1 MPVRLALDRE
11 GGHPLAPGK
20 AVIFKGL
27 ADAGGK
33 AAMLLITVV
42 AARRLNPDPFAI
54 LGFAMATGWLCGVAT
69 DAGLSMYLARETAR
83 EPRRSRQFV
92 IEIVSLRVGL
102 AFLAATIAALATPA
116 LVPGHWRRQFL
127 LVVMAQL
134 CGAILDTIAHYFR
147 GLQRSEIESAIHAA
161 YRLTMLVS
169 ALVVLWWWRRLDY
182 LAIAML
188 IPGLIAIGVSLMI
201 AMRLSNRLKPDTTGL
216 SGGTPHQW
224 CPPLGGLPSG
234 GLTGSKFFRE
244 VFPLGA
250 AMLISA
256 LYFRIDVY
264 FIQQWHGFQPVGG
277 YNAAFRLVEAL
288 RLLPAAVMAVT
299 FPLLV
304 RARDFNLLRDI
315 GSKLTIAGGV
325 LALVCAAGAPVIIPL
340 VYGTQYGYAVPAFAV
355 LSLALPLFFLNY
367 ALTHQVIGWDGHR
380 AYLAIVTLA
389 LAGNIAAN
397 ILLVPERG
405 IVGAAIAT
413 LLTEIIVTAGC
424 AYVLARH
431 NLAIGRFAETQ
442 HEGSPT

>member
-1 MPVRLALDRE
+1 
-11 GGHPLAPGK
+11 
-20 AVIFKGL
+20 
-27 ADAGGK
+27 
-33 AAMLLITVV
+33 
-42 AARRLNPDPFAI
+42 
-54 LGFAMATGWLCGVAT
+54 
-69 DAGLSMYLARETAR
+69 
-83 EPRRSRQFV
+83 
-92 IEIVSLRVGL
+92 
-102 AFLAATIAALATPA
+102 
-116 LVPGHWRRQFL
+116 
-127 LVVMAQL
+127 
-134 CGAILDTIAHYFR
+134 
-147 GLQRSEIESAIHAA
+147 
-161 YRLTMLVS
+161 
-169 ALVVLWWWRRLDY
+169 
-182 LAIAML
+182 
-188 IPGLIAIGVSLMI
+188 
-201 AMRLSNRLKPDTTGL
+201 
-216 SGGTPHQW
+216 
-224 CPPLGGLPSG
+224 
-234 GLTGSKFFRE
+234 
-244 VFPLGA
+244 
-250 AMLISA
+250 MLISA

-304 RARDFNLLRDI
+304 RARDFDLLRDI
-315 GSKLTIAGGV
+315 AGKLTIAGGV
-325 LALVCAAGAPVIIPL
+325 LALVCAGGAPVIIPL
-340 VYGTQYGYAVPAFAV
+340 VYGTQYAYAVPAFAV

-424 AYVLARH
+424 AYVLTRH

>member
-1 MPVRLALDRE
+1 MQ
-11 GGHPLAPGK
+11 
-20 AVIFKGL
+20 AVVFKGL

-54 LGFAMATGWLCGVAT
+54 LAFAMATGWLCGVAT

-83 EPRRSRQFV
+83 DPRRSRKFV

-127 LVVMAQL
+127 LIVMAQL
-134 CGAILDTIAHYFR
+134 CGGILETIAHYFR
-147 GLQRSEIESAIHAA
+147 GLQRSEIESAIHAG
-161 YRLTMLVS
+161 YRLTMLLC

-188 IPGLIAIGVSLMI
+188 IPGLIAIAVSAAV
-201 AMRLSNRLKPDTTGL
+201 AMTLSIGLKPDITEVQSSKFKVTEEEQL
-216 SGGTPHQW
+216 WYP
-224 CPPLGGLPSG
+224 PSG
-234 GLTGSKFFRE
+234 GLTVSKFLRD

-304 RARDFNLLRDI
+304 QARDLDLLRGI

-325 LALVCAAGAPVIIPL
+325 LALACAAGAPVIIPL
-340 VYGTQYGYAVPAFAV
+340 VYGAPYAYAVPAFAV

>member
-1 MPVRLALDRE
+1 MQ
-11 GGHPLAPGK
+11 
-20 AVIFKGL
+20 AVVFKGL

-54 LGFAMATGWLCGVAT
+54 LAFAMATGWLCGVAT

-83 EPRRSRQFV
+83 DPRRSRQFV

-127 LVVMAQL
+127 LIVMAQL
-134 CGAILDTIAHYFR
+134 CGGILETIAHYFR
-147 GLQRSEIESAIHAA
+147 GLQRSEIESAIHAG
-161 YRLTMLVS
+161 YRLTMLLC

-188 IPGLIAIGVSLMI
+188 IPGLIAIAVSAAV
-201 AMRLSNRLKPDTTGL
+201 AMTLSIRLKPDTTGL
-216 SGGTPHQW
+216 SGGTPQQW
-224 CPPLGGLPSG
+224 CPPSGGLVSG
-234 GLTGSKFFRE
+234 GLTVSKFFRD

-304 RARDFNLLRDI
+304 QARDLDLLRGI

-325 LALVCAAGAPVIIPL
+325 LALACAAGAPVIIPL
-340 VYGTQYGYAVPAFAV
+340 VYGAPYAYAVPAFAV